1 MQDRNKVFAKMSG
14 NFLTEHL
21 PDDWASW
28 PDKKLKKF
36 FSENAWHPF
45 EHWNFEEV
53 FDLIEHTTNDV
64 MELLKPNPAQKW
76 THDFNFVFTVNTHQS
91 DPDKISP
98 EIIVDRFMETVQ
110 NMSREEIFERSEC
123 YNSFAEELDNEN
135 E

>member
-36 FSENAWHPF
+36 FSENAWHQL

-76 THDFNFVFTVNTHQS
+76 THDFNFVFSVTVDES
-91 DPDKISP
+91 DPNNISP
-98 EIIVDRFMETVQ
+98 ELIAERLLETINNMDRGEM
-110 NMSREEIFERSEC
+110 FERSEC
-123 YNSFAEELDNEN
+123 FNSFEEEIGD
-135 E
+135 